1 MTMKHT
7 PGPWA
12 HRNGR
17 IYSVDREE
25 LTIANVARSADG
37 DYSPANGLLLAAAPE
52 LLEALEEAV
61 DLAWIEDSHQVQFD
75 PTVSFSEF
83 YDFTGV
89 DGTRRIEFHGQHECI
104 IWPGAKWSAYCTYD
118 GSLWFEKFDTAQEAK
133 DACMRLL
140 DKVLPDHPAMRARGA
155 IAKAKGEQQ

>member
-1 MTMKHT
+1 MTTKHT

-52 LLEALEEAV
+52 LLEALERCTDWMERLRAST
-61 DLAWIEDSHQVQFD
+61 DAGLWDW
-75 PTVSFSEF
+75 SEGDQ
-83 YDFTGV
+83 YM
-89 DGTRRIEFHGQHECI
+89 
-104 IWPGAKWSAYCTYD
+104 A
-118 GSLWFEKFDTAQEAK
+118 
-133 DACMRLL
+133 
-140 DKVLPDHPAMRARGA
+140 ARTA